1 MKSRT
6 VIIIFVTLV
15 NFMIA
20 ATTFSQED
28 FTGKETLTISGSVG
42 VDGVVMQG
50 LPGEPISNEAGIYS
64 AKVDYGWSGTVTPQK
79 EGYKFEP
86 PSRMFSNVRADQAN
100 QNFAGRL
107 LTITIAGTTGTYGA
121 LMLGLPGTP
130 VTDRGGKYT
139 ATVEYG
145 WSGTVKPEKEGH
157 IFRPASRT
165 YNSVVAD
172 MTREDY
178 VAEKQTLTIS
188 GRIAIRGTPIQGV
201 QMRANKG
208 GGSDI
213 TDSQGRYSV
222 KVPYGWSGEITL
234 EKEGIAFDPPSESYF
249 NVTTNIKDGMPEL
262 SDQAR
267 SRTARRSVRSGHAT
281 AVIGRE
287 RAKVT
292 VIPTTEVKPEE
303 FEATM
308 EDMRVMLHILE
319 KEIPKSS
326 LIEGVFVDYGNFFSS
341 NRRNADAV
349 YLQGY
354 GALFFLEV
362 DFPIASGS
370 QFQQQSIK
378 ESEENVDPVWQRARR
393 EVFSPQDIAGDNL
406 SRPRHQG
413 DLMTIEALS
422 ETLIATL
429 KHASNIRYL
438 NRDEWVILNVVGSTG
453 GVFLPDLS
461 RPVPLGP
468 AVGEARGQS
477 GGGYGAMVGYG
488 RGMGSMMGSSRGGT
502 GGMGGGIGGYGGGGG
517 GYGGIMQFG
526 HPGGDS
532 WQRTTVLTL
541 RVKKADIDAYAKGE
555 LNFEQFKQR
564 VQVFTY

>member
-6 VIIIFVTLV
+6 AIIIVVTLLSLT
-15 NFMIA
+15 IA

-28 FTGKETLTISGSVG
+28 IAEKKTFTISGSVG
-42 VDGVVMQG
+42 LSGVVVQG
-50 LPGEPISNEAGIYS
+50 LPGEPISDQAGFYS
-64 AKVDYGWSGTVTPQK
+64 ATVDYGWSGTVTPQK
-79 EGYKFEP
+79 EGYEFEP
-86 PSRMFSNVRADQAN
+86 PSRVFSDVRANQAN
-100 QNFAGRL
+100 QNFTAGRL
-107 LTITIAGTTGTYGA
+107 TFIIEGSTGIYGA

-130 VTDRGGKYT
+130 VTDMGGKYT
-139 ATVEYG
+139 AKVDYG

-157 IFRPASRT
+157 IFRPAGRT
-165 YNSVVAD
+165 YNSVAAN

-178 VAEKQTLTIS
+178 VAEKKTLTIS

-201 QMRANKG
+201 QVRANKG

-213 TDSQGRYSV
+213 TDSQGRYIV

-234 EKEGIAFDPPSESYF
+234 EKEGFSFDPPSESYF

-262 SDQAR
+262 SDQPR
-267 SRTARRSVRSGHAT
+267 SRTSGRSVRSGHAT

-287 RAKVT
+287 RAKVI

-303 FEATM
+303 FEATI

-341 NRRNADAV
+341 SRRNADAV

-370 QFQQQSIK
+370 QLQQQSI
-378 ESEENVDPVWQRARR
+378 EETEENVDPVWQRARR

-461 RPVPLGP
+461 RTVPLGP
-468 AVGEARGQS
+468 AVGEAHGQS
-477 GGGYGAMVGYG
+477 SGGYGAMVGYG

-502 GGMGGGIGGYGGGGG
+502 GGMGGGMGGYGGGGG
-517 GYGGIMQFG
+517 GYGGMMQFG
-526 HPGGDS
+526 YPGGDS

-541 RVKKADIDAYAKGE
+541 RAKKADIDTYAEGE
-555 LNFEQFKQR
+555 LNFEQFKQK